1 MNLNTQQLVI
11 ASLTA
16 IALSTLVSLTLT
28 ILLTG
33 LHELEIFALYF
44 NVISGVTG
52 ALAGLYMG
60 KRFTEDGITS
70 NEQTSIDVT
79 DEKT

>member
-1 MNLNTQQLVI
+1 MQLNTQQLVI
-11 ASLTA
+11 CSLTA
-16 IALSTLVSLTLT
+16 IALSTLVSLTIA
-28 ILLTG
+28 ILVAN

-60 KRFTEDGITS
+60 KRLADGEEVITIEQQEEED
-70 NEQTSIDVT
+70 
-79 DEKT
+79 KC